1 MDSRFKCWGRDRY
14 ALPGDHLLQLG
25 GVVDACSSISVR
37 HFTSFKV
44 TAAPT
49 FGSRTLVF
57 SGQRAD
63 VLTAPT
69 AGNRRQ
75 KITSALIPQQ
85 GVGGSAG

>member
-1 MDSRFKCWGRDRY
+1 MDSRFKCWGGIDTR
-14 ALPGDHLLQLG
+14 LPRDHLLQLG

-57 SGQRAD
+57 TGQRAD

-69 AGNRRQ
+69 AGNRRR